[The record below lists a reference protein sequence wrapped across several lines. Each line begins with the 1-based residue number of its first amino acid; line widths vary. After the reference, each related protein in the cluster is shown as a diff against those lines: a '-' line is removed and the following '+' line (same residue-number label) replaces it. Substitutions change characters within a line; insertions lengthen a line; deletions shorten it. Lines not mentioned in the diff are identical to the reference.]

1 MRACLFVL
9 LLMVSAGAFWIM
21 WDSSHLLYATPETE
35 SAFLK
40 NYTPQH
46 VIERFQ
52 CNESSAHAAGS
63 GGGAGKDFVTHQAS
77 FNWFFAMPSDKLLPL
92 ITALN
97 DDLAVQLSLNG
108 AQILSRSGDARTG
121 FHYDYRLGKSLG
133 SVTISPVSL
142 HSGIRR
148 AMPLPKCM
156 VDVATKVE
164 LAEEWYPK
172 QQTAMQASLHNPIP

>member
-1 MRACLFVL
+1 MRLCLFVL
-9 LLMVSAGAFWIM
+9 LLMVSGGAFWII

-35 SAFLK
+35 STFLK

-52 CNESSAHAAGS
+52 CNETSSHADGR
-63 GGGAGKDFVTHQAS
+63 GNGAGKDFVTHQANFS
-77 FNWFFAMPSDKLLPL
+77 WFFAMRSDKLLPL

-97 DDLAVQLSLNG
+97 DDLAAQLSLNG

-121 FHYDYRLGKSLG
+121 FHYDYSLGKSLG

-142 HSGIRR
+142 DSGIQR
-148 AMPLPKCM
+148 AMPLPKSM

-164 LAEEWYPK
+164 LAEKWYPK
-172 QQTAMQASLHNPIP
+172 QQTAMQASLNNSIP